1 VEYRISVITINLNNL
16 SGLRRTVES
25 VLLQDY
31 PQIEY
36 LIIDG
41 GSKDGSLDYIKS
53 RESQFDY
60 WVSEED
66 FGIYDAMNKG
76 IIKAKG
82 DYLIFLN
89 SGDYFFSSK
98 SLSSLIKNNITKDI
112 IYGNMGVEKEGKIEL
127 KKYPRLLTID
137 YFRSG
142 TIPHPS
148 SLIKR
153 SLFEKFGNYNTNYK
167 IISDW
172 AFFLDAIIKCNV
184 SYLYVDSDVSIFNLN
199 GVSSQPSSYRLIHA
213 EMDMHFKNNYLI
225 YYIYTKLIWGIKYYP
240 KRIAEKAVLMFKKN
254 YSDL

>member
-1 VEYRISVITINLNNL
+1 MEYRISVITINLNNL

-25 VLLQDY
+25 VFLQDY

-41 GSKDGSLDYIKS
+41 GSKDGSVDYIKS
-53 RESQFDY
+53 NESKLTY
-60 WVSEED
+60 WISEKD
-66 FGIYDAMNKG
+66 KGIYDAMNKG
-76 IIKAKG
+76 IIRAKG
-82 DYLIFLN
+82 KYLLFLN

-98 SLSSLIKNNITKDI
+98 SLSSLIENNITKDI
-112 IYGNMGVEKEGKIEL
+112 IYGNMGVEKEGKIEV

-137 YFRSG
+137 YFKNG

-172 AFFLDAIIKCNV
+172 AFFLDAVIKSNV
-184 SYLYVDSDVSIFNLN
+184 SYLYVDTNVSIFNLN
-199 GVSSQPSSYRLIHA
+199 GVSSQPESYKIISE
-213 EMDMHFKNNYLI
+213 EMDLHFLNNYYYHYLI
-225 YYIYTKLIWGIKYYP
+225 KKIKWASRYYPIRILQKIKLIS
-240 KRIAEKAVLMFKKN
+240 E
-254 YSDL
+254 

>member
-25 VLLQDY
+25 VFLQDY

-41 GSKDGSLDYIKS
+41 GSKDGSVDYIKS
-53 RESQFDY
+53 NESKLTY
-60 WVSEED
+60 WISEKD
-66 FGIYDAMNKG
+66 KGIYDAMNKG
-76 IIKAKG
+76 IIRAKG
-82 DYLIFLN
+82 KYLLFLN

-98 SLSSLIKNNITKDI
+98 SLSSLIENNITKDI
-112 IYGNMGVEKEGKIEL
+112 IYGNMGVEKEGKIEV

-137 YFRSG
+137 YFKNG

-172 AFFLDAIIKCNV
+172 AFFLDAVIKSNV
-184 SYLYVDSDVSIFNLN
+184 SYLYVDTNVSIFNLN
-199 GVSSQPSSYRLIHA
+199 GVSSQPESYKIISE
-213 EMDMHFKNNYLI
+213 EMDLHFLNNYYYHYLI
-225 YYIYTKLIWGIKYYP
+225 KKIKWASRYYPIRILQKIKLIS
-240 KRIAEKAVLMFKKN
+240 E
-254 YSDL
+254 

>member
-1 VEYRISVITINLNNL
+1 MEYRISVITINLNNL

-25 VLLQDY
+25 VFLQDY
-31 PQIEY
+31 PHIEY

-41 GSKDGSLDYIKS
+41 GSNDGSLDFIKS
-53 RESQFDY
+53 RESKFDY

-98 SLSSLIKNNITKDI
+98 SLSSLIDNNMTKDI
-112 IYGNMGVEKEGKIEL
+112 IYGNMGIEKEGKIEV

-137 YFRSG
+137 YFKNG

-153 SLFEKFGNYNTNYK
+153 SLFEKFGNYNTNYT

-172 AFFLDAIIKCNV
+172 AFFLDVIVKYNV
-184 SYLYVDSDVSIFNLN
+184 TYHYVDVLVSIFNLE
-199 GVSSQPSSYRLIHA
+199 GVSSRPNSHKIILEEIASHIKQY
-213 EMDMHFKNNYLI
+213 YYI
-225 YYIYTKLIWGIKYYP
+225 YYIRFRAEWVISYYARKIWSKF
-240 KRIAEKAVLMFKKN
+240 VSSS
-254 YSDL
+254 SD

>member
-25 VLLQDY
+25 VFLQDY

-41 GSKDGSLDYIKS
+41 GSKDGSVDYIKS
-53 RESQFDY
+53 NESKLTY
-60 WVSEED
+60 WISEKD
-66 FGIYDAMNKG
+66 KGIYDAMNKG
-76 IIKAKG
+76 IIRAKG
-82 DYLIFLN
+82 KYLLFLN

-98 SLSSLIKNNITKDI
+98 SLSSLIENNITKGI
-112 IYGNMGVEKEGKIEL
+112 IYGNMGVEKEGKIEV

-137 YFRSG
+137 YFKNG

-172 AFFLDAIIKCNV
+172 AFFLDAIIKSNV
-184 SYLYVDSDVSIFNLN
+184 SYLYVDTNVSIFNLN
-199 GVSSQPSSYRLIHA
+199 GVSSQPESYKIISE
-213 EMDMHFKNNYLI
+213 EMDLHFLNNYYYHYLI
-225 YYIYTKLIWGIKYYP
+225 KKIKWASRYYPIRILQKIKLIS
-240 KRIAEKAVLMFKKN
+240 E
-254 YSDL
+254 

>member
-1 VEYRISVITINLNNL
+1 MEYRISVITINLNNL

-25 VLLQDY
+25 VFLQDY

-41 GSKDGSLDYIKS
+41 GSKDGSVDYIKS
-53 RESQFDY
+53 NESKLTY
-60 WVSEED
+60 WISEKD
-66 FGIYDAMNKG
+66 KGIYDAMNKG
-76 IIKAKG
+76 IIRAKG
-82 DYLIFLN
+82 KYLLFLN

-98 SLSSLIKNNITKDI
+98 SLSSLIENNITKDI
-112 IYGNMGVEKEGKIEL
+112 IYGNMGVEKEGKIEV

-137 YFRSG
+137 YFKNG

-172 AFFLDAIIKCNV
+172 AFFLDAIIKSNV
-184 SYLYVDSDVSIFNLN
+184 SYLYVDTNVSIFNLN
-199 GVSSQPSSYRLIHA
+199 GVSSQPESYKIISE
-213 EMDMHFKNNYLI
+213 EMDLHFLNNYYYHYLI
-225 YYIYTKLIWGIKYYP
+225 KKIKWASRYYPIRILQKIKLIS
-240 KRIAEKAVLMFKKN
+240 E
-254 YSDL
+254 